1 MDFYACRYDFPDFMK
16 RMKNEPRTGPARDA
30 AQQIVTTHLQL
41 FQGNIFDGTM
51 GARHKVHVYS
61 KGPGPAEI
69 PSKRTIT
76 YGVAKYT
83 VSSESL

>member
-1 MDFYACRYDFPDFMK
+1 
-16 RMKNEPRTGPARDA
+16 
-30 AQQIVTTHLQL
+30 
-41 FQGNIFDGTM
+41 M

-76 YGVAKYT
+76 YGIAKYT